1 MTFIVEPTRKA
12 KFCGSLFLLFVLHE
26 CVEVSL
32 TCYGMLCSICEVLYR
47 SGQVVSSLSDTQSQ
61 QTRPANTLSSH
72 GSSALSLSALIYYS
86 LWMLYVSVGQYKRA
100 SIRSVCSRRGNVF
113 WEYGLMISDVQMS
126 FFSSHMWLVFYSMCS
141 SAIFCD
147 RLHKLLRLVLKVR
160 QSIFFFIT
168 F

>member
-32 TCYGMLCSICEVLYR
+32 TICMLCSICEVLYR

-86 LWMLYVSVGQYKRA
+86 LWMLYVSVGQYRRA
-100 SIRSVCSRRGNVF
+100 SIRSVCSRRENVF
-113 WEYGLMISDVQMS
+113 FRDWIDDFRRPDEFLLKPYVACVLFHVQQR
-126 FFSSHMWLVFYSMCS
+126 H
-141 SAIFCD
+141 
-147 RLHKLLRLVLKVR
+147 LLWP
-160 QSIFFFIT
+160 FA
-168 F
+168 